1 MRDRRYPKSRLCVFI
16 ISVLTLIIL
25 ICLLLDR
32 IFHRQP
38 TLLPDLPP
46 DSIVLMFI
54 GSMIALFIAG
64 YSSPYNARVLN
75 EMEKKEEM
83 DCLADAEGLLHLSGL
98 SVPAQTDCHVYL
110 NRGGLIVECA
120 SARFNIPASNI
131 TDISFMDLSQV
142 RKHYVDNAS
151 GAIAGGLMFGA
162 LGALF
167 MGGTKEI
174 TEVNEQ
180 YFLAVSYVSSD
191 SGAEK
196 GLCFQAPPKYVGGA
210 AQVASRWK
218 KDNTPKSVPDSRK
231 RNITL

>member
-25 ICLLLDR
+25 ICLLFDR

-83 DCLADAEGLLHLSGL
+83 DCLADAEGLLHISGL
-98 SVPAQTDCHVYL
+98 SVPNQTDCHVYL
-110 NRGGLIVECA
+110 NRGGLIVDVLLRDSTFPLPISLIYRLWI
-120 SARFNIPASNI
+120 SARCGSIMLTTP
-131 TDISFMDLSQV
+131 LEPSQ
-142 RKHYVDNAS
+142 
-151 GAIAGGLMFGA
+151 GA
-162 LGALF
+162 LCSALSERF
-167 MGGTKEI
+167 SW
-174 TEVNEQ
+174 
-180 YFLAVSYVSSD
+180 A
-191 SGAEK
+191 
-196 GLCFQAPPKYVGGA
+196 GL
-210 AQVASRWK
+210 R
-218 KDNTPKSVPDSRK
+218 R
-231 RNITL
+231 